1 MLLIFQRRIERN
13 GFNANQVAVA
23 TPVTPV
29 VALVE
34 NDTRMNS
41 TRAAKK
47 SYLCAMK
54 METNPWK
61 PCEKKC
67 ECKAV
72 GSCIPISTNE
82 SQVKH
87 QKHLCFLFSFL
98 LRIWKP
104 LWNMETVTSVRLI
117 IKINCFHAGLMA
129 KDIKLKRRTIR
140 IRPGLI
146 G

>member
-41 TRAAKK
+41 TFAAKK
-47 SYLCAMK
+47 KLRMRHENGNKPMK
-54 METNPWK
+54 AVR
-61 PCEKKC
+61 KKC
-67 ECKAV
+67 ECKVV

-87 QKHLCFLFSFL
+87 QKHLYFLFSFL

-104 LWNMETVTSVRLI
+104 IFRL
-117 IKINCFHAGLMA
+117 
-129 KDIKLKRRTIR
+129 
-140 IRPGLI
+140 
-146 G
+146 